1 MKTKPKVAK
10 PSKVVPG
17 QAPKVAKTP
26 KTPKTPKGPKT
37 PEVKLWSES
46 PCKFDKYELK
56 KDDLSDPKLNE
67 NENETFEDVSK
78 RIASEIC
85 SYIVDTSSESMDSCP
100 QDDSCH
106 YSDLKIIHDLL
117 ESVNNSLAKFEDVM
131 EKHNDEFTE
140 KMRDFNT
147 HFKKEAFNSF
157 LIGANIVL
165 FVGLIAK
172 LFT

>member
-1 MKTKPKVAK
+1 MNKMKTKPKVAK

-17 QAPKVAKTP
+17 QAPKVTKASKVVP
-26 KTPKTPKGPKT
+26 GQ
-37 PEVKLWSES
+37 
-46 PCKFDKYELK
+46 YELKKAPFINMK

-67 NENETFEDVSK
+67 IENETFDEVIKKS
-78 RIASEIC
+78 SEIC
-85 SYIVDTSSESMDSCP
+85 SRIFDTSSESMI
-100 QDDSCH
+100 
-106 YSDLKIIHDLL
+106 DLKIINDLL

-140 KMRDFNT
+140 KIRDFNT

-157 LIGANIVL
+157 LLGANIVL